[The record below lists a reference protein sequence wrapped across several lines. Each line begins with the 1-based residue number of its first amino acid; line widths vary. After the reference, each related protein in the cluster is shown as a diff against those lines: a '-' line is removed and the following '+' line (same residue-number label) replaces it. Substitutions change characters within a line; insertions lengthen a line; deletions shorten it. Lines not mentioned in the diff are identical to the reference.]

1 MVGERLDPIRA
12 GLKHFERPR
21 LGEGALALRYF
32 NPNKVSGNRVADE
45 NDVAS
50 IGDGNARDPLAA
62 VGEPFDPY
70 LKTVAAVDPRALAF
84 DCRLLGH

>member
-32 NPNKVSGNRVADE
+32 DPNEVARNRVADK
-45 NDVAS
+45 N
-50 IGDGNARDPLAA
+50 N
-62 VGEPFDPY
+62 
-70 LKTVAAVDPRALAF
+70 VAALA
-84 DCRLLGH
+84 